1 MSSFSLCYN
10 RSMTESALLTTGTVH
25 ACLAHDGVGAV
36 ATLFVDCPRLIHDGI
51 G

>member
-10 RSMTESALLTTGTVH
+10 RSMTESALLTTGTVPV
-25 ACLAHDGVGAV
+25 CLAHDGEGAV
-36 ATLFVDCPRLIHDGI
+36 ATLFGDCPRLIHDGI